1 LGTTTQNIAAIARGY
16 PYKARLWVR
25 RDADGET
32 QPFPE
37 GCTLLADIALF
48 VGAVAVTSLST
59 EDGTITRIDDDTIE
73 IVIPGAATALLTN
86 TSAQLDLVRTD
97 PSPDEW
103 LGLRV
108 QLPVEQPITAARP
121 RS

>member
-1 LGTTTQNIAAIARGY
+1 MGTTTQNTAAVARGY

-25 RDADGET
+25 PDADGET

-48 VGAVAVTSLST
+48 VGGPAVATLST
-59 EDGTITRIDDDTIE
+59 EEGTITRIDDDTVE
-73 IVIPGAATALLTN
+73 VSIPGAATALLTN
-86 TSAQLDLVRTD
+86 TTAQLDLVRTD

>member
-25 RDADGET
+25 PDADGET

-48 VGAVAVTSLST
+48 VGGPAVATLST
-59 EDGTITRIDDDTIE
+59 EDGTITRIDDDTVE
-73 IVIPGAATALLTN
+73 VSIPGAATALLTN
-86 TSAQLDLVRTD
+86 TTAQLDLVRTD